1 MKTYHWVDKL
11 LTKFGTNP
19 AGKNIYRVVWS
30 EDRLAIEYGKEI
42 RKYGDG
48 KERWILEKWMPP
60 EMYDKAA
67 WEAAV
72 EVVDGEFVSVLGPFP
87 NQGEYEHCYTFE
99 GLEGQFCPVTD
110 TLVELICACIERGRM
125 KTAQEHIRAHREKQE
140 AAEKEK
146 QRLIDDVWND
156 SKPAV
161 HAEMPDH
168 IERFA
173 SFDVQREVAKMPQL
187 PPGFSQVSED
197 EFKKLN

>member
-1 MKTYHWVDKL
+1 MSPAQLAAWESMGLKSIVTVYTINRLVITILLRKVPKTMAGIRIEVDRECPTDTIELLTATGGARIYRQSRTAQWMGMKTYHWVDKL

-72 EVVDGEFVSVLGPFP
+72 EVVDGELFRYLGRSRTKAS
-87 NQGEYEHCYTFE
+87 NEHC
-99 GLEGQFCPVTD
+99 
-110 TLVELICACIERGRM
+110 
-125 KTAQEHIRAHREKQE
+125 
-140 AAEKEK
+140 
-146 QRLIDDVWND
+146 
-156 SKPAV
+156 
-161 HAEMPDH
+161 
-168 IERFA
+168 
-173 SFDVQREVAKMPQL
+173 
-187 PPGFSQVSED
+187 
-197 EFKKLN
+197 